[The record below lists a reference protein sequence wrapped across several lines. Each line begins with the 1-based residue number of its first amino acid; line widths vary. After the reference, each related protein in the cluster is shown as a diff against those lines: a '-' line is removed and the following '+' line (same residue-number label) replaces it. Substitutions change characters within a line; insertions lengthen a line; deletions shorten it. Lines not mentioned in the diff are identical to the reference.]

1 MLLTFLI
8 LFRESLEAF
17 LLVGILIA
25 YLYRLNAGRYVVWI
39 YVGVAAGLVAS
50 LIAAFVLQV
59 VVDQFS
65 NEYYRAV
72 LTAVIMLAATCI
84 LTYMA
89 IWMGKQ
95 ARAHTEH
102 AKEQLQHY
110 VTAGNVAGVATLAF
124 VSVWREGLETVLF
137 LSALA
142 YNAQP
147 LSLVGGVIGLV
158 LAVVLVALLVTGAR
172 RVPLHIFFRYTSLL
186 LIIIAAGLLGSA
198 IATLQGAG
206 VAIGPSQPL
215 FDVSGVMSDASGP
228 GVFLRG
234 LFGYNATPTP
244 AQFAL
249 WAIYLIVAVILW
261 RRGYAAPRP
270 KAA

>member
-25 YLYRLNAGRYVVWI
+25 YLYRMNGRRYVIWI
-39 YVGVAAGLVAS
+39 YVGVFAGFIAS
-50 LIAAFVLQV
+50 FIAAFVLQV
-59 VVDQFS
+59 LVDQFS
-65 NEYYRAV
+65 NELYRAV
-72 LTAVIMLAATCI
+72 LTAAIMLAATCI

-102 AKEQLQHY
+102 AKQQLQDY
-110 VTAGNVAGVATLAF
+110 MTAGNVVGVAMLAF

-142 YNAQP
+142 YNGQP
-147 LSLVGGVIGLV
+147 LSLVGGLLGLLCAV
-158 LAVVLVALLVTGAR
+158 LLVTVMVTGAR
-172 RVPLHIFFRYTSLL
+172 RVPLHIFFRYTSLI
-186 LIIIAAGLLGSA
+186 LIVIAAGLLGSA
-198 IATLQGAG
+198 VATLQGTG
-206 VAIGPSQPL
+206 VGLGPSTPL
-215 FDVSGVMSDASGP
+215 FDISGVLSDTSGV

-249 WAIYLIVAVILW
+249 WAIYLIVAIILW
-261 RRGYAAPRP
+261 RRGYAARP
-270 KAA
+270 KPA